1 MFTIDLTKFEVNGAF
16 VILFYFNKKGPTYT
30 YFQRM
35 LSNMHDILTIMNHLY
50 LLTLFDKVIFVDK
63 KRACS
68 YFLCLLYLASYS
80 IEILK
85 MNT

>member
-16 VILFYFNKKGPTYT
+16 VILFYFNKTGTNIHI
-30 YFQRM
+30 FSENV
-35 LSNMHDILTIMNHLY
+35 SNMHDILTIMNHLY